1 MDRTLQQN
9 QEIERLIQA
18 AQAARSYLEVEA
30 VSLKQRLDVPSRI
43 RGSLKSHPTG
53 WLVGSAVSGL
63 AASLIFRRRPVVT
76 EKKPRSFPLAV
87 LGLAFA
93 AARPFAKIW
102 VTDQLKAYLAGY
114 ASKPPTRYAPP
125 SPNTTPTIR

>member
-1 MDRTLQQN
+1 MDRKLQQN

-18 AQAARSYLEVEA
+18 AQIARSYLEVEA
-30 VSLKQRLDVPSRI
+30 LSLQQRLDIPTRI

-63 AASLIFRRRPVVT
+63 AASLMFRRRPVVT
-76 EKKPRSFPLAV
+76 EKRHRSLPLAV

-93 AARPFAKIW
+93 AARPIAKVWI
-102 VTDQLKAYLAGY
+102 TDQLKTYLTGSA
-114 ASKPPTRYAPP
+114 ANRPIKHP
-125 SPNTTPTIR
+125 SPTHTPSQEIF